1 MEIKMKCIR
10 YLMLML
16 CGKKVN
22 YHQNLLVLL
31 VSANLRRLH
40 LQIIL
45 ALQVPINR
53 AYEGNDV

>member
-1 MEIKMKCIR
+1 MKCIR

-53 AYEGNDV
+53 AYEGSDV